1 MLAGHQTYDVIVIA
15 GVFFIRIVWGV
26 DPADVVDGS
35 TPCACT
41 ALRAAA
47 PTEETLVNPCHWVG
61 EAQALCINSADA
73 ALPSPHTRRS
83 IRWGGT
89 RRRLDACLKGRSQ
102 LAFDWQIF
110 RALTSSKSSYSFGP
124 KSLMRLATW
133 FAKSMRSA
141 FNLPSERCWPGNSA
155 MIRGGRD
162 LENLCQHHAAC
173 RIDRVLT

>member
-1 MLAGHQTYDVIVIA
+1 MRECSDTARAKHRLPARARYTYRPRHRRSSD
-15 GVFFIRIVWGV
+15 
-26 DPADVVDGS
+26 
-35 TPCACT
+35 ACRWRT
-41 ALRAAA
+41 AALRAAA

-110 RALTSSKSSYSFGP
+110 RALTSSKSSYSLGP